1 MPSPASTA
9 RTRPTASR
17 VRPFTARSDTS
28 SRTDSLR
35 FERRP
40 RLVRGRFFA
49 AAKRNRAVVHD
60 VVTARCKVVSSVSF
74 RATTYRKRPIRPLF
88 LLSGDMS
95 VLPERVEKEIEA
107 IVTSEGLELV
117 HIEYRKQGHG
127 FLLRI
132 DIDKEGG
139 VMVEDCE
146 LVSHQVSAFLDVDDV
161 VPAEYELHVSSP
173 GLDRKFY
180 KLSDYQ
186 KFLGRLV
193 RVRTT
198 TAIRGLHVIVGRLKE
213 FDGQTIVV
221 TDPVMKK
228 DPDYVVPLADVKETR
243 LEVEI

>member
-1 MPSPASTA
+1 
-9 RTRPTASR
+9 
-17 VRPFTARSDTS
+17 
-28 SRTDSLR
+28 
-35 FERRP
+35 
-40 RLVRGRFFA
+40 
-49 AAKRNRAVVHD
+49 
-60 VVTARCKVVSSVSF
+60 
-74 RATTYRKRPIRPLF
+74 
-88 LLSGDMS
+88 MS

-107 IVTSEGLELV
+107 IVASEGLELV

-139 VMVEDCE
+139 VMIADCE

-161 VPAEYELHVSSP
+161 VPAEYELQVSSP

-180 KLSDYQ
+180 KTSDYQ
-186 KFLGRLV
+186 KFIGRLV
-193 RVRTT
+193 RVRTSKPV
-198 TAIRGLHVIVGRLKE
+198 RGLHVIVGRLKE
-213 FDGQTIVV
+213 YNGETIVV